1 MYKEKIKKFNTLF
14 LCLILLII
22 LLCSAFPFTAY
33 AAEKTEAEQLERKLA
48 ELRFKADEF
57 LNNLGYLKPYTDS
70 TFERLQNGIDYADEV
85 LCGGSESTIA
95 QYQDAIE
102 TLEYAIN
109 NPTIDTY
116 FAKETYV
123 LSLKEHNENG
133 FYNENDWNDFS
144 EKRNALRDSFKTKN
158 EVIVSDAFVSLHS
171 SFVNMTSKYTLAGDI
186 TNDGKVNIDDATLIQ
201 KYLAGMNEL
210 TEMQKTLAAAYGN
223 TVYEWFE
230 NPNPDIDCV
239 TGIQMC
245 TAGLVDMNTNPVH
258 YGLEINDGLFTY
270 NTNISLIVMDDER
283 YDAVDAKVSELE
295 ADGII

>member
-1 MYKEKIKKFNTLF
+1 MKKIMS
-14 LCLILLII
+14 II
-22 LLCSAFPFTAY
+22 LLVILLCGAFPFTVY
-33 AAEKTEAEQLERKLA
+33 SAEKTEAEQLERQLA
-48 ELRFKADEF
+48 ELRFRADEF

-70 TFERLQNGIDYADEV
+70 TFERLQNGVDYADEV

-109 NPTIDTY
+109 NPTVDTY

-144 EKRNALRDSFKTKN
+144 KKRDTLRDSFKSKN

-210 TEMQKTLAAAYGN
+210 TEMQKTLAVAYGN
-223 TVYEWFE
+223 TLYDWFE
-230 NPNPDIDCV
+230 DPIPDIDCV

-245 TAGLVDMNTNPVH
+245 ASGLIDMKINPIH
-258 YGLEINDGLFTY
+258 YGFDIDDGLFMY
-270 NTNISLIVMDDER
+270 NTNITLIVMDDER
-283 YDAVDAKVSELE
+283 YDSVDAKVAELE

>member
-1 MYKEKIKKFNTLF
+1 MKKIISLTLSV
-14 LCLILLII
+14 I
-22 LLCSAFPFTAY
+22 LLCSAFPFNVY
-33 AAEKTEAEQLERKLA
+33 AVEETEAGQLERQLA
-48 ELRFKADEF
+48 ELRFRADEF

-70 TFERLQNGIDYADEV
+70 TFERLQNGVEYADEV

-144 EKRNALRDSFKTKN
+144 EKRDALRDSFKTKN
-158 EVIVSDAFVSLHS
+158 EVIVSDAFVSLHG

-186 TNDGKVNIDDATLIQ
+186 TSDGKVNIDDATLIQ
-201 KYLAGMNEL
+201 KHLAGMNEL
-210 TEMQKTLAAAYGN
+210 TEIQKTLAVAYGN
-223 TVYEWFE
+223 TLYEWFE
-230 NPNPDIDCV
+230 DPIPDIDCV

-245 TAGLVDMNTNPVH
+245 AAGLVDMKTNPIH
-258 YGLEINDGLFTY
+258 YGLEINDDLFTY
-270 NTNISLIVMDDER
+270 NTNITLIVMGDER
-283 YDAVDAKVSELE
+283 YDAVDTKVAELE
-295 ADGII
+295 AEGII